1 MSNYIIDWQSGGT
14 EGIPGKGSITLPEK
28 QTNATATSL
37 VLTGR
42 GVSNYGE
49 TQQENFLRLLE
60 HFASGN
66 PPAHPTIGQLWFDYS
81 ATQLK
86 LYKNVSTWDPVTT
99 VGGNYAITGSWT
111 FPAPTMANS
120 PATKSYVDGVAMGLQ
135 VKPAVEVVVTNPGD
149 LGAFTYNNGTAGVGA
164 TLTANANGAFP
175 AIDGYTVASTVTGQN
190 GVLIAF
196 TGGDLRNGRY
206 VLTQVGD
213 GSNPW
218 ILTRCGLCDEA
229 SEIPGSYTFVKHGT
243 TFIGSGWVQTV
254 GNPVSF
260 TVGTDPVFVN
270 QFTNTLSYVA
280 GPGISIVG
288 NTISLQSGVVAPGT
302 YTSVTVDTYG
312 RVTAG
317 SNPAINIDASQVVSG
332 TLSDLRL
339 SSNVALR
346 NTANTF
352 TANQTI
358 NSGTITALYLNSTT
372 NSEVWFYSSAQPAN
386 NRLWI
391 ALNNGTNFDI
401 SAYNDSGGTGFPAL
415 RLTRTGNIP
424 SYISTHGSLYVGELQ
439 TGVVGR
445 ISAVVSS
452 DAAHTGHIE
461 FNNVFGGREGYIG
474 SASTTGGNDAGTI
487 PYVAGTHAFTGN
499 VTATGAVTA
508 FGNLSTSGVVSSS
521 GAGTSTLAGNLSVG
535 GNLTV
540 VGSAP
545 GRLKEVAVFSTPG
558 TTNYTPPAGTEVLEI
573 IVVGAGGGGVGG
585 GSTGGGGGGGGGAS
599 VVYYRNPAI
608 APWIVQVGGG
618 GPGSLNSAT
627 AATGGGASTVILPLS
642 GPTIFGFG
650 GLPADGANT
659 GGGGQG
665 GFASMSVPPLSG
677 AWGTFMQAVHH
688 YGHPGEHGTVSQ
700 LGGMGV
706 PGHGGASLLGR
717 GGHGTPPGANTPQGG
732 LGHLGGGGGGG
743 NGTAA
748 GGAGGDGIVIFK
760 AYG

>member
-42 GVSNYGE
+42 GVANYGE

-81 ATQLK
+81 STQLK
-86 LYKNVSTWDPVTT
+86 LYKNVSTWDPVMT

-111 FPAPTMANS
+111 FPPPTGPNS
-120 PATKSYVDGVAMGLQ
+120 PVTKSYVDSVALGLQ

-149 LGAFTYNNGTAGVGA
+149 LGAFTYSNGTAGVGA
-164 TLTANANGAFP
+164 TLTANTNGAFP
-175 AIDGYTVASTVTGQN
+175 AIDGYTVASTATGQN

-196 TGGDLRNGRY
+196 TGGDYRNGRY
-206 VLTQVGD
+206 VLTQVG
-213 GSNPW
+213 SASSPW
-218 ILTRCGLCDEA
+218 VLTRCGLCDEA

-254 GNPVSF
+254 GNSATF
-260 TVGTDPVFVN
+260 TVGTDPIYVS

-317 SNPAINIDASQVVSG
+317 SNPVINIDASQVVSG

-339 SSNVALR
+339 SSNVALK
-346 NTANTF
+346 NVANTF

-358 NSGTITALYLNSTT
+358 NSGVTTILLLNSTT
-372 NSEVWFYSSAQPAN
+372 NSELWFYSSAQPAN
-386 NRLWI
+386 NRLWML
-391 ALNNGTNFDI
+391 LN
-401 SAYNDSGGTGFPAL
+401 GGTDFQIRAYDDPASTSNASL
-415 RLTRTGNIP
+415 RLTRSGITPGP
-424 SYISTHGSLYVGELQ
+424 ISTYNSLYVGELQ

-445 ISAVVSS
+445 INAVIGN
-452 DAAHTGHIE
+452 ATHTGYLE
-461 FNNVFGGREGYIG
+461 FINVSGSREGYIG
-474 SASTTGGNDAGTI
+474 YSATTGGGDSGTI

-508 FGNLSTSGVVSSS
+508 FGNLSTSGLLSGS
-521 GAGTSTLAGNLSVG
+521 GAGTNTLAGNLSVG
-535 GNLTV
+535 GNLMV
-540 VGSAP
+540 AGSAP
-545 GRLKEVAVFSTPG
+545 GRLLEVTIIDTVG
-558 TTNYTPPAGTEVLEI
+558 ITNYTPPAGTQVLEV
-573 IVVGAGGGGVGG
+573 IVVGGGGGGCG
-585 GSTGGGGGGGGGAS
+585 GSTVAGGGGGGAGA
-599 VVYYRNPAI
+599 VTVYYRNPANAI
-608 APWIVQVGGG
+608 WVAQVGSGG
-618 GPGSLNSAT
+618 AGSSNSAT
-627 AATGGGASTVILPLS
+627 SASPGNDSTVTLPLG
-642 GPTIFGFG
+642 GPTIHAYG
-650 GLPADGANT
+650 GYGAN
-659 GGGGQG
+659 GGNSGAGGDAG
-665 GFASMSVPPLSG
+665 AAFAPGTSG
-677 AWGTFMQAVHH
+677 AWGTFMQAITHLGHH
-688 YGHPGEHGTVSQ
+688 GEHGLISQ
-700 LGGMGV
+700 YGGMGV
-706 PGHGGASLLGR
+706 AGNGGASFLGR
-717 GGHGTPPGANTPQGG
+717 GGKAAYPGVNASGG
-732 LGHLGGGGGGG
+732 VGFYGGGGGGG
-743 NGTAA
+743 NGT
-748 GGAGGDGIVIFK
+748 GAGGNGGNGVIIFK

>member
-28 QTNATATSL
+28 QTNATATSI

-42 GVSNYGE
+42 GVANYGE

-111 FPAPTMANS
+111 FPAPTAANS
-120 PATKSYVDGVAMGLQ
+120 PATKSYVDGVAQGLQ

-175 AIDGYTVASTVTGQN
+175 VIDGYTVASTATGQN

-196 TGGDLRNGRY
+196 TGGDPRNGRY

-254 GNPVSF
+254 GNPVTF
-260 TVGTDPVFVN
+260 TVGTDPIFVN

-317 SNPAINIDASQVVSG
+317 SNPVINIDASQVVSG

-346 NTANTF
+346 NVGNTF
-352 TANQTI
+352 TQAQTI
-358 NSGTITALYLNSTT
+358 NAGATSSLYLNSTT
-372 NSEVWFYSSAQPAN
+372 NSELWFYSSGQPAN

-391 ALNNGTNFDI
+391 LLNNGTNFEI
-401 SAYNDSGGTGFPAL
+401 RAYDDVGSTSKVAL
-415 RLTRTGNIP
+415 RLTRSGLTPGIL
-424 SYISTHGSLYVGELQ
+424 STYGSLYVGGDQ
-439 TGVVGR
+439 GGVIGRIDAVVG
-445 ISAVVSS
+445 
-452 DAAHTGHIE
+452 DATHTGYLE
-461 FNNVFGGREGYIG
+461 FMNVSGGREGYIG
-474 SASTTGGNDAGTI
+474 FSATTGGGDNGTI

-508 FGNLSTSGVVSSS
+508 FGNLSTSGLVSGS
-521 GAGTSTLAGNLSVG
+521 GAGTNTLAGNLSVG
-535 GNLTV
+535 GDLTV
-540 VGSAP
+540 AGLAP
-545 GRLKEVAVFSTPG
+545 GRLLEVTVITTIG
-558 TTNYTPPAGTEVLEI
+558 TTNYTPPAGTQVLEI
-573 IVVGAGGGGVGG
+573 TVVGGGGGGVGG
-585 GSTGGGGGGGGGAS
+585 GSTGGGGGGGGGA
-599 VVYYRNPAI
+599 VTVYYRNPANAI
-608 APWIVQVGGG
+608 WVAQVGAG
-618 GPGSLNSAT
+618 GPGSPNSAT
-627 AATGGGASTVILPLS
+627 VATAGSVSTVTLPLS
-642 GPTIFGFG
+642 GPTIFANG
-650 GLPADGANT
+650 GGPADGGNSGA
-659 GGGGQG
+659 GGNGGTA
-665 GFASMSVPPLSG
+665 FAPLTSG
-677 AWGTFMQAVHH
+677 AWGTFMQAVYY
-688 YGHPGEHGTVSQ
+688 YGQQGGHGTVSQ
-700 LGGMGV
+700 LGGNGV

-717 GGHGTPPGANTPQGG
+717 GGYGAYPGSNLPGTTGFQ
-732 LGHLGGGGGGG
+732 GGGGGGG
-743 NGTAA
+743 NGTGA
-748 GGAGGDGIVIFK
+748 GGAGGPGVVIFK